1 MVTVPLS
8 WTYTTLY
15 CPVRGLFTI
24 GSIPIVIWSSRA
36 PCWYSCGIL
45 LRFSLL
51 FLMII
56 IFSFSQSIFVS
67 SCHTT
72 VLVRTYLVGTSIEI
86 VEATGVMWCTPERVG
101 YQDEDLFPWVL
112 DLEFTLLNSSKFH
125 NAFLSTHTLLCHY

>member
-1 MVTVPLS
+1 MIFMWNPAQV
-8 WTYTTLY
+8 
-15 CPVRGLFTI
+15 
-24 GSIPIVIWSSRA
+24 
-36 PCWYSCGIL
+36 
-45 LRFSLL
+45 FS
-51 FLMII
+51 FVLMIN

-72 VLVRTYLVGTSIEI
+72 VLVRTYLVGTSIEL

-125 NAFLSTHTLLCHY
+125 NAFLSTHTLLCHYLYGSCSVLVEDFLYQIHFCQWIIFRLCLYIFQLTHL